1 MIRNIVGCFL
11 QIGQGRQKPEW
22 MTEVLAAKNR
32 QIAAPTFMAD
42 GLYLA
47 KITYPEEF
55 AIPQPWLENSWL
67 PAKVIGKQEK

>member
-11 QIGQGRQKPEW
+11 QIGQGRQKAEC
-22 MTEVLAAKNR
+22 MAEVLVAKNR

-55 AIPQPWLENSWL
+55 AIPTPWLANSWL
-67 PAKVIGKQEK
+67 PAQVIRQGKK